1 MVAQPEKM
9 RMSVEEYLEL
19 DRSSSDVRYEYND
32 GYAYMMSGGTP
43 QHALIIGNVQG
54 ELNRLFEQ
62 RGSPCLAYPADATV
76 WLTETRYVHPDVV
89 ATCDERDLVSLE
101 SLRSPRLVVEV
112 LSPGTEKHDKGQKFD
127 WYRACPGIQEIVFIR
142 TARPLVEAYRRQSAV
157 RQWLL
162 QIYGPGEVVELT
174 SLNVEIPVDVI
185 YRRVIF
191 AHDITEESLQ

>member
-1 MVAQPEKM
+1 M
-9 RMSVEEYLEL
+9 
-19 DRSSSDVRYEYND
+19 
-32 GYAYMMSGGTP
+32 
-43 QHALIIGNVQG
+43 
-54 ELNRLFEQ
+54 
-62 RGSPCLAYPADATV
+62 
-76 WLTETRYVHPDVV
+76 

-127 WYRACPGIQEIVFIR
+127 WYWACPSIQEIVFIR
-142 TARPLVEAYRRQSAV
+142 TAHPLVEVYRRQSAV

-174 SLNVEIPVDVI
+174 SLNVGIPVDVI

-191 AHDITEESLQ
+191 AHDITEENLQ

>member
-62 RGSPCLAYPADATV
+62 LGVRVLLIQRMQPSGLRKHVMSIPMLWQPVMNAT
-76 WLTETRYVHPDVV
+76 W
-89 ATCDERDLVSLE
+89 SL
-101 SLRSPRLVVEV
+101 
-112 LSPGTEKHDKGQKFD
+112 
-127 WYRACPGIQEIVFIR
+127 
-142 TARPLVEAYRRQSAV
+142 
-157 RQWLL
+157 
-162 QIYGPGEVVELT
+162 
-174 SLNVEIPVDVI
+174 
-185 YRRVIF
+185 
-191 AHDITEESLQ
+191 